1 MPVALI
7 CSQAELDAEL
17 GHTLLWRAGMERHV
31 ATRLEDALMMA
42 VAAKPDIV
50 IVDRELPR
58 SDRLVAALR
67 EDPSTRALSI
77 VVAARGDFDP
87 SEVELLEAGANA
99 ILRLPAG
106 PEWDERLP
114 RLMDVPVRRDARF
127 TVHFDVDAV
136 PGVGDPAAALAV
148 NLSMSGMLLE
158 SPIPLSVGDEVQLSF
173 QIPESEAQVKAVAR
187 VVRLAGPGQY
197 GVEFRRVE
205 GEGAQEKLREFV
217 AGASGP
223 EASGP

>member
-7 CSQAELDAEL
+7 CSQAELEADL

-31 ATRLEDALMMA
+31 ATRLEDARLMA
-42 VAAKPDIV
+42 VAARPDIV

-67 EDPSTRALSI
+67 EDPTTRGLSI

-87 SEVELLEAGANA
+87 AEIELLELGANA

-127 TVHFDVDAV
+127 TVHFDVDTA
-136 PGVGDPAAALAV
+136 PLAEDAAAALAI

-158 SPIPLSVGDEVQLSF
+158 SPTPLAVGDEIQLSF
-173 QIPESEAQVKAVAR
+173 QIPESQAQVKAAAR

-205 GEGAQEKLREFV
+205 GDASERLRAFV
-217 AGASGP
+217 AGAAGGEP
-223 EASGP
+223 TAS

>member
-7 CSQAELDAEL
+7 CSQAELQAEL
-17 GHTLLWRAGMERHV
+17 GHTLLWREGVERHV
-31 ATRLEDALMMA
+31 ATRLEDARMMA
-42 VAAKPDIV
+42 VAARPDIV

-58 SDRLVAALR
+58 ADRLVAALR
-67 EDPSTRALSI
+67 DDPTTRGLSI

-87 SEVELLEAGANA
+87 AEIELLELGTNA

-114 RLMDVPVRRDARF
+114 RLMDVSVRKDARF
-127 TVHFDVDAV
+127 TVHFDVDTATLA
-136 PGVGDPAAALAV
+136 GDPAAALAI

-158 SPIPLSVGDEVQLSF
+158 SPIPLAVGDEIQLSF
-173 QIPESEAQVKAVAR
+173 QIPESKSQVKAAAR

-205 GEGAQEKLREFV
+205 GDASDRLRAFVDGAEP
-217 AGASGP
+217 AS
-223 EASGP
+223 

>member
-1 MPVALI
+1 MAVALI
-7 CSQAELDAEL
+7 CSQAELEPEL

-31 ATRLEDALMMA
+31 ATRLEDARMMA
-42 VAAKPDIV
+42 VAARPDIV

-58 SDRLVAALR
+58 ADRLVAALR
-67 EDPSTRALSI
+67 EDPSTRGLSI

-87 SEVELLEAGANA
+87 SEVELLELGANA

-114 RLMDVPVRRDARF
+114 RLMDVPVRKNARF
-127 TVHFDVDAV
+127 SVHFDVNAS
-136 PGVGDPAAALAV
+136 PLPGDPSPALAL

-158 SPIPLSVGDEVQLSF
+158 SSTPLAVGDEIQLTF

-187 VVRLAGPGQY
+187 VVRLAAAGQY
-197 GVEFRRVE
+197 GVEFQGVE
-205 GEGAQEKLREFV
+205 GDASERLRAFVSGAG
-217 AGASGP
+217 GAEPLS
-223 EASGP
+223 

>member
-7 CSQAELDAEL
+7 CTQADLEPEL
-17 GHTLLWRAGMERHV
+17 GHTLLWRAGVERHL
-31 ATRLEDALMMA
+31 AGRLEDARMMA
-42 VAAKPDIV
+42 VAARPDIV
-50 IVDRELPR
+50 VVDRELPR
-58 SDRLVAALR
+58 SDKLVAALR
-67 EDPSTRALSI
+67 EDPTTRGLSI

-114 RLMDVPVRRDARF
+114 RLMDVPTRREARF

-136 PGVGDPAAALAV
+136 GVGNPEAALAM

-158 SPIPLSVGDEVQLSF
+158 SPVPLAVGDEIQLRF
-173 QIPESEAQVKAVAR
+173 QIPGSESSVATTAR
-187 VVRLAGPGQY
+187 VVRVAAAGQY
-197 GVEFRRVE
+197 GVEFHRVE
-205 GEGAQEKLREFV
+205 ADASAQLRAFV
-217 AGASGP
+217 AGAERS
-223 EASGP
+223 

>member
-7 CSQAELDAEL
+7 CSQAELEGDL

-31 ATRLEDALMMA
+31 ATRLEDAQMMA
-42 VAAKPDIV
+42 VAARPDIV

-58 SDRLVAALR
+58 SDKLVAALR
-67 EDPSTRALSI
+67 EDPTTRGLSI

-87 SEVELLEAGANA
+87 AEVELLEAGANA

-106 PEWDERLP
+106 PEWDERLT

-127 TVHFDVDAV
+127 TVHFDVDTTA
-136 PGVGDPAAALAV
+136 GAGDPSAALAV

-158 SPIPLSVGDEVQLSF
+158 SPIPLAVGDEIQLQF
-173 QIPESEAQVKAVAR
+173 QIPESEGQIKAAAR
-187 VVRLAGPGQY
+187 VVRVAGPGQY
-197 GVEFRRVE
+197 GVEFGRVD
-205 GEGAQEKLREFV
+205 GAASEHLRAFV
-217 AGASGP
+217 TGAADSEP
-223 EASGP
+223 AAS

>member
-31 ATRLEDALMMA
+31 ATRLEDARMMA

-58 SDRLVAALR
+58 SDKLVAALR
-67 EDPSTRALSI
+67 EDPSTRGLSI

-158 SPIPLSVGDEVQLSF
+158 SPMPLSVGDEVQLSF
-173 QIPESEAQVKAVAR
+173 QIPGSEAQVKAVAR
-187 VVRLAGPGQY
+187 VVRQAGPGQY
-197 GVEFRRVE
+197 GVEFRRVD
-205 GEGAQEKLREFV
+205 GEAAQEKLREFV
-217 AGASGP
+217 AGASGGETLP
-223 EASGP
+223 

>member
-1 MPVALI
+1 MPVVLI
-7 CSQAELDAEL
+7 CTQAELEPDL
-17 GHTLLWRAGMERHV
+17 GHTLLWREGVERHV
-31 ATRLEDALMMA
+31 ATRLEDARMMA
-42 VAAKPDIV
+42 VAARPDIV

-58 SDRLVAALR
+58 SDKLVAALR
-67 EDPSTRALSI
+67 EDPSTRGLSI

-87 SEVELLEAGANA
+87 AEVELLEAGANA

-114 RLMDVPVRRDARF
+114 RLMDVPTRREARF

-136 PGVGDPAAALAV
+136 AGTGDPALALAI

-158 SPIPLSVGDEVQLSF
+158 SPVPLAVGDEIQLRF
-173 QIPESEAQVKAVAR
+173 QIPDSESTVATTAR
-187 VVRLAGPGQY
+187 VVRVGGAGQY

-205 GEGAQEKLREFV
+205 ADASEHLRAFV
-217 AGASGP
+217 AGAAA
-223 EASGP
+223 ERAAS

>member
-1 MPVALI
+1 MPVVLI
-7 CSQAELDAEL
+7 CSQAELEGDL
-17 GHTLLWRAGMERHV
+17 GHTLLWREGVERHV
-31 ATRLEDALMMA
+31 ASRLEDARMMA
-42 VAAKPDIV
+42 VAARPDIV
-50 IVDRELPR
+50 IVDRALPR

-67 EDPSTRALSI
+67 QDPSTRGLSI

-87 SEVELLEAGANA
+87 AEVELLEAGANA

-114 RLMDVPVRRDARF
+114 RLMDVPERREARF

-136 PGVGDPAAALAV
+136 PGAGNPEAALAL

-158 SPIPLSVGDEVQLSF
+158 SPVPLDVGDEIQLRF
-173 QIPESEAQVKAVAR
+173 QIPGSESGVATTAR
-187 VVRLAGPGQY
+187 VVRVAGAGQY

-205 GEGAQEKLREFV
+205 AGASAQLRAFV
-217 AGASGP
+217 AGAAERAPS
-223 EASGP
+223 

>member
-7 CSQAELDAEL
+7 CTQAELEPDL
-17 GHTLLWRAGMERHV
+17 GHTMLWRAGMERHI
-31 ATRLEDALMMA
+31 ATRLEDARMMA
-42 VAAKPDIV
+42 VAARPDIV

-58 SDRLVAALR
+58 SEKLVAALR
-67 EDPSTRALSI
+67 EDPSTRGLSI

-87 SEVELLEAGANA
+87 AEVELLEAGANA

-114 RLMDVPVRRDARF
+114 RLMDVPVRREARF
-127 TVHFDVDAV
+127 TVHFDVEATA
-136 PGVGDPAAALAV
+136 GVGDPAAALAI

-158 SPIPLSVGDEVQLSF
+158 SPMPLAVGDEIQLRF
-173 QIPESEAQVKAVAR
+173 QIPQSDSTVATSAR
-187 VVRLAGPGQY
+187 VVRVASAGQY

-205 GEGAQEKLREFV
+205 P
-217 AGASGP
+217 GASEQLRAFVDGAGG
-223 EASGP
+223 ETAS